1 MQVELKNKILV
12 VVESID
18 VEDSSGSKA
27 NVALIKNLHKAGFDL
42 RVYHFTRKEILL
54 EDIPCFAIKENR
66 SSLVFFLSRGE
77 RLLRHKLDLDLH
89 KPLEKM
95 FGFSFTL
102 FNDRDSIV
110 AGLRKITD
118 FEPDLVLTLSK
129 GGSFRPHHALL
140 QMPEWHTKWMAY
152 IHDPYPMHLYPR
164 PYAWVEP
171 GYLEKWR
178 FVKAVSQK
186 AKYSAFPSQLLME
199 WMGSYFKN
207 FLKTGILI
215 PHQIQEGKNQEEFP
229 DYFNPGNF
237 NLVHAGNLL
246 HARDPKG
253 LIEGFKLF
261 LQLNPEAVNN
271 SRLLFIGATQ
281 FFAEY
286 LRRQEQQNASIKMIA
301 ENRPLDEVN
310 NVQRE
315 ASVNIILE
323 AKSEI
328 SPFLPGKFPHC
339 VAADKPILLLGPY
352 YSESRRLLGED
363 YRYWTEI
370 NEVEKIA
377 GMIEELYQ
385 IWIDK
390 SQCLKLGR
398 QDLEYYLSEKYL
410 KETLDKILMPAR

>member
-1 MQVELKNKILV
+1 
-12 VVESID
+12 
-18 VEDSSGSKA
+18 
-27 NVALIKNLHKAGFDL
+27 
-42 RVYHFTRKEILL
+42 
-54 EDIPCFAIKENR
+54 
-66 SSLVFFLSRGE
+66 
-77 RLLRHKLDLDLH
+77 
-89 KPLEKM
+89 
-95 FGFSFTL
+95 
-102 FNDRDSIV
+102 
-110 AGLRKITD
+110 
-118 FEPDLVLTLSK
+118 
-129 GGSFRPHHALL
+129 
-140 QMPEWHTKWMAY
+140 
-152 IHDPYPMHLYPR
+152 
-164 PYAWVEP
+164 
-171 GYLEKWR
+171 
-178 FVKAVSQK
+178 
-186 AKYSAFPSQLLME
+186 
-199 WMGSYFKN
+199 
-207 FLKTGILI
+207 
-215 PHQIQEGKNQEEFP
+215 
-229 DYFNPGNF
+229 
-237 NLVHAGNLL
+237 
-246 HARDPKG
+246 
-253 LIEGFKLF
+253 
-261 LQLNPEAVNN
+261 
-271 SRLLFIGATQ
+271 
-281 FFAEY
+281 
-286 LRRQEQQNASIKMIA
+286 MIA

>member
-199 WMGSYFKN
+199 WMGSYFKD
-207 FLKTGILI
+207 FL
-215 PHQIQEGKNQEEFP
+215 
-229 DYFNPGNF
+229 
-237 NLVHAGNLL
+237 
-246 HARDPKG
+246 
-253 LIEGFKLF
+253 
-261 LQLNPEAVNN
+261 
-271 SRLLFIGATQ
+271 
-281 FFAEY
+281 
-286 LRRQEQQNASIKMIA
+286 
-301 ENRPLDEVN
+301 
-310 NVQRE
+310 
-315 ASVNIILE
+315 
-323 AKSEI
+323 
-328 SPFLPGKFPHC
+328 
-339 VAADKPILLLGPY
+339 
-352 YSESRRLLGED
+352 
-363 YRYWTEI
+363 
-370 NEVEKIA
+370 
-377 GMIEELYQ
+377 
-385 IWIDK
+385 
-390 SQCLKLGR
+390 
-398 QDLEYYLSEKYL
+398 
-410 KETLDKILMPAR
+410 